1 MDPMSAL
8 SIAASVVQFVDFGR
22 HLLSASYEIYKS
34 PSGETVKELEVG
46 TISKDLTDLVA
57 QIKDKVGTAASGKGR
72 ATDAEY
78 QLVKISEECEEIL
91 TKFRKA
97 LDGLAWPKALT
108 EGEGAPKKARLKMAR
123 GAIRKALMSVW
134 TFSELDGMVEQLEKV
149 KGRLMAATLFCLW

>member
-1 MDPMSAL
+1 MSAL
-8 SIAASVVQFVDFGR
+8 SIVASVVQFVDFGR

-97 LDGLAWPKALT
+97 LDGLA
-108 EGEGAPKKARLKMAR
+108 
-123 GAIRKALMSVW
+123 
-134 TFSELDGMVEQLEKV
+134 
-149 KGRLMAATLFCLW
+149 